1 MRILFIRHAQS
12 TNNLLWEQTGSSD
25 GRSSD
30 PTLTEL
36 GIKQA
41 LALCNHF
48 ERYLSRQGDPQIHKP
63 GSIFLY
69 SSLMWRSLQTA
80 QPIAE
85 KLDIK
90 ILGWRELHEV
100 GGVYLKDPETDLNI
114 GLPGKKPTE
123 LQSAFPRLQ
132 FVENVDQEGWYNA
145 PFETDEHAHFR
156 AKRTIHQL
164 MERHRNTADVVV
176 MVSHG
181 AFFNYF
187 MTELLGVA
195 SPYQGWFVMNNTGV
209 TCIEVDNEGTYIVF
223 VNRVDHLPV
232 EWVS

>member
-1 MRILFIRHAQS
+1 MRILYIRHAQS

-36 GIKQA
+36 GIKQS

-48 ERYLSRQGDPQIHKP
+48 ERYLSMDGNSQLQKP
-63 GSIFLY
+63 DKIYLY

-85 KLDIK
+85 KMDLK
-90 ILGWRELHEV
+90 ILGLRDLHEV

-114 GLPGKKPTE
+114 GLPGKKPSE
-123 LQSAFPRLQ
+123 LQIAFPRLQ
-132 FVENVDQEGWYNA
+132 FIEELDQGGWYYA
-145 PFETDEHAHFR
+145 PFETDEQAHSR
-156 AKRTIHQL
+156 AKRVIHWL
-164 MERHRNTADVVV
+164 MERHGGSADAVV
-176 MVSHG
+176 MISHG

-187 MTELLGVA
+187 MTELLGMTI
-195 SPYQGWFVMNNTGV
+195 PYQGWFVMNNTGV
-209 TCIEVDNEGTYIVF
+209 TRVDVDSEGKYIIF
-223 VNRVDHLPV
+223 INRIDHLPV
-232 EWVS
+232 GWVS